1 MRYFSIDFIV
11 YPKVTRSNG
20 NIRDFL
26 LRNNLYDVMKL
37 ESIRRGTLKL
47 QITSKVLYIVT
58 MILPKVGKRPV
69 NYRRGCNDYRR

>member
-20 NIRDFL
+20 NIRDFI

-37 ESIRRGTLKL
+37 ESIRRGTLKV
-47 QITSKVLYIVT
+47 QITSKVL
-58 MILPKVGKRPV
+58 
-69 NYRRGCNDYRR
+69 